1 MSRDGLSFLDRRQ
14 SAGPGKASFQ
24 YRARHART
32 QGQRTSAVDSHGAWA
47 ADTLTEREIK
57 VLQLLRGSLLM
68 REIAVELGLSRNTVK
83 SHTRAIYRKLGVST
97 RHDAISRE
105 SPPQL
110 RPGGTAT
117 IAEPLTERETEVLEL
132 LDGSLPLRE
141 IAVKLR
147 LSPNTVKSHTRAIYR
162 KLGVSTR
169 HEAITRGQ
177 GADILPPG
185 TGRHAAS
192 FRDWPAEI
200 LVNEARQT
208 AVLAT
213 L

>member
-14 SAGPGKASFQ
+14 SAGPGKTSFQ
-24 YRARHART
+24 YQARHART
-32 QGQRTSAVDSHGAWA
+32 QGQRTGAVDSHGAWA
-47 ADTLTEREIK
+47 VEPLTEREIK
-57 VLQLLRGSLLM
+57 VLQLLRGSLPL
-68 REIAVELGLSRNTVK
+68 REIAVELSLSRNTIK

-97 RHDAISRE
+97 RHDASRE
-105 SPPQL
+105 SPPHL
-110 RPGGTAT
+110 RLCVAVASIP
-117 IAEPLTERETEVLEL
+117 EPLTDREIEVLEL
-132 LDGSLPLRE
+132 LRGSLLLRE

-185 TGRHAAS
+185 TGRHE
-192 FRDWPAEI
+192 D
-200 LVNEARQT
+200 T
-208 AVLAT
+208 AFAGKLTTGMTA
-213 L
+213 

>member
-1 MSRDGLSFLDRRQ
+1 MSRDGLSVLDRRQ

-24 YRARHART
+24 YQARHARP
-32 QGQRTSAVDSHGAWA
+32 QGQRTGAVDSHGAWA
-47 ADTLTEREIK
+47 AEPLTERQIT
-57 VLQLLRGSLLM
+57 VLQLLRGSLPL
-68 REIAVELGLSRNTVK
+68 REIAVELSLSRNTVK

-110 RPGGTAT
+110 RPGGTAL
-117 IAEPLTERETEVLEL
+117 IPEPLTEREIEVLEL
-132 LDGSLPLRE
+132 LYGSLPLRE

-185 TGRHAAS
+185 TGRHERHRVRREADYRRA
-192 FRDWPAEI
+192 PA
-200 LVNEARQT
+200 
-208 AVLAT
+208 
-213 L
+213 